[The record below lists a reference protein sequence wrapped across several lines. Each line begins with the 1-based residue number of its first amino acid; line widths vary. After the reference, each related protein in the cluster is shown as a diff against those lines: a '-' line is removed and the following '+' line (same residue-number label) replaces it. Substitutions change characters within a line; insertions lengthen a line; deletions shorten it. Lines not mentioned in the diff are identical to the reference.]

1 MANDKDR
8 DDGPSD
14 EVATFIEL
22 DRRHRAAMQQELEVL
37 RRFDTLGVRL
47 QCAVQDVHDEAFAVR
62 DEHDQPTMAVPMDV
76 WEEMTVALKAIHHA
90 AIDLAFGKPQAQS
103 QPPECSICRS
113 RHGKEI
119 QHACE

>member
-1 MANDKDR
+1 MSSSDNDKPLYPLYRGPLHDH
-8 DDGPSD
+8 DD
-14 EVATFIEL
+14 AY
-22 DRRHRAAMQQELEVL
+22 RELEVL
-37 RRFDTLGVRL
+37 RRFEVLGVRL
-47 QCAVQDVHDEAFAVR
+47 QRAVQDVRDEAFAVR

-76 WEEMTVALKAIHHA
+76 WEEMILALKAIHDTAHT
-90 AIDLAFGKPQAQS
+90 IAFGKPQAQS